1 MKQTTTN
8 VPTALQP
15 TLGRP
20 TRLRRAL
27 TDPGLLVAPG
37 VYDAVGARL
46 VEAAGFDCAYVT
58 GAGLSMAGFGLPD
71 LGLVSFGEVAER
83 VAVIA
88 DSTELPLVV
97 DGDTGYGGV
106 LNVART
112 VWEFERR
119 GAAGIQ
125 LEDQVFPKRCGHE
138 AKRTCIPAQDMVDKL
153 HAALDTRRDDDF
165 VVIARTDAR
174 TSEGLDA
181 AIERALV
188 YAEAGADVVF
198 VESPESEEE
207 MRQICQAVPGPTMAN
222 MVEGGRTP
230 LLSTAQLEEIG
241 YTLAIF
247 PNSILRLV
255 CRQVERLLAGLRSSG
270 TTTPAVGEMLSHAE
284 LFGLFEFPEWVGLE
298 ERFIPPS
305 RS

>member
-1 MKQTTTN
+1 
-8 VPTALQP
+8 V
-15 TLGRP
+15 
-20 TRLRRAL
+20 
-27 TDPGLLVAPG
+27 VAPG

-46 VEAAGFDCAYVT
+46 VEAAGFDCAYLT

-112 VWEFERR
+112 VWEFEKR

-138 AKRTCIPAQDMVDKL
+138 AKRTCIPAQEMVDKV

-165 VVIARTDAR
+165 LVIARTDAR
-174 TSEGLDA
+174 TSEGLDS

-207 MRQICQAVPGPTMAN
+207 MRQICEAVPGPSMAN

-230 LLSTAQLEEIG
+230 LLSSAQLEEIG
-241 YTLAIF
+241 YALAIF

-255 CRQVERLLAGLRSSG
+255 CRQVERLLVGLRSSG
-270 TTTPAVGEMLSHAE
+270 TTTPAVSEMLSHGE
-284 LFGLFEFPEWVGLE
+284 LFGLFEFPEWVRLE